1 MTLESL
7 KVKYWFV
14 SYYTYHPEIELM
26 VSSEKRDIWTQTLS
40 AMKVSLESS
49 YEFKTV
55 VHEESKLIE
64 GLKDDK
70 KDFVVFSGYRRNAG
84 RRRLNDTRRVID
96 TALVKIVCCDSKD
109 APLIYLE
116 TLKAVSIQTRWAS
129 VLEKLTE
136 YDHTIL

>member
-64 GLKDDK
+64 GLKDNK
-70 KDFVVFSGYRRNAG
+70 KDYVVFSGYRRNTG
-84 RRRLNDTRRVID
+84 RRRLNDTKRVID
-96 TALVKIVCCDSKD
+96 TALVKIVCCESGRGERRRRRGRGRG
-109 APLIYLE
+109 AC
-116 TLKAVSIQTRWAS
+116 RWREMRAM
-129 VLEKLTE
+129 LGL
-136 YDHTIL
+136 